1 MATTVIMPKLGLT
14 MRNGVI
20 TKWLK
25 KEGDP
30 VKKGEPI
37 AEIETDKITNVVE
50 CPADGYLLKIIAA
63 EGEERNILEPIGI
76 VGEKGE
82 EVDIP

>member
-1 MATTVIMPKLGLT
+1 MSHTVIMPKLGLT
-14 MRNGVI
+14 MTSGQI

-30 VKKGEPI
+30 VIKGEPLVV
-37 AEIETDKITNVVE
+37 IETDKISNEVE
-50 CPADGYLLKIIAA
+50 CPADGYLLKILAE
-63 EGEERNILEPIGI
+63 EGEERNIVEPIGV

-82 EVDIP
+82 IV